1 MTPTG
6 SAGTSLTYVSS
17 DKVDEAGRFRARAI
31 HCRELATNAR
41 DEQARQALTEMAD
54 DLEDEADKIDDEE
67 ATARPKD
74 A

>member
-1 MTPTG
+1 
-6 SAGTSLTYVSS
+6 
-17 DKVDEAGRFRARAI
+17 VDEAGRFRARAI

-54 DLEDEADKIDDEE
+54 DLEDEAGKIDDEE